1 MIINIDNPF
10 SVSRVS
16 FKKFYIPW
24 LNVKEVEFRKG
35 RDGHPSQLGIAHSE
49 GRKSVI
55 DPRSEDTVLAEMG
68 ISSTQGGGVHYQGR
82 QNLPHMPC
90 VS

>member
-24 LNVKEVEFRKG
+24 LNVKEVEFWKG
-35 RDGHPSQLGIAHSE
+35 RDG
-49 GRKSVI
+49 
-55 DPRSEDTVLAEMG
+55 
-68 ISSTQGGGVHYQGR
+68 
-82 QNLPHMPC
+82 
-90 VS
+90 